1 MNKPLKWLQGW
12 TAQSETDQHHSD
24 IYVMTGQKDS
34 KEAAET
40 RTTKIISINLHVCV
54 ITLITWAQNL
64 THNGAKFRFY
74 HKIYIFIFLY

>member
-12 TAQSETDQHHSD
+12 TAQSEADQHHSD

-40 RTTKIISINLHVCV
+40 RTTKIISINLHCMCDH
-54 ITLITWAQNL
+54 IDNM
-64 THNGAKFRFY
+64 GPKSDS
-74 HKIYIFIFLY
+74 